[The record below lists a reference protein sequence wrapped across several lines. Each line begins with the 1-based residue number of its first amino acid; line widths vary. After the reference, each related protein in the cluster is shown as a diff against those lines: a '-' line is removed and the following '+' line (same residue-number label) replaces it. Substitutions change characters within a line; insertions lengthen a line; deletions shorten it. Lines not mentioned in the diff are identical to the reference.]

1 MNRILDLEAGQVM
14 VVTDLHGD
22 YAAYSRYRDRFMA
35 LRAAGQAEVFLLAGD
50 YLHSATPQETDR
62 SLEIVL
68 DLLRLRETLGPG
80 LVVLLGNHELPHLY
94 GITISKGSLVYGPRF
109 EKAMGSHRASILEFF
124 DDLPFYLRTR
134 AGVAIAHAGACEP
147 ATMGSGLQRLRAYS
161 HRAELDKVDAFLA
174 DQDRASLRAG
184 LGKLSDQVYANLAA
198 ENLGVTD
205 PADPRYDDV
214 LRGVLVTSL
223 SSPFQMVWEA
233 LFNKNEDE
241 YGELK
246 YAWILK
252 AFLNSLSEG
261 YGNQRAL
268 VSGHI
273 SVVGGHQIVA
283 HRQLRLASWAH
294 ANPVQAGEYLLFDA
308 GKPIQGVEDLLAGV
322 HSLWDKTN

>member
-1 MNRILDLEAGQVM
+1 M

-22 YAAYSRYRDRFMA
+22 YAVYSRFRDRFMA
-35 LRAAGQAEVFLLAGD
+35 LRAAGQAEVLLLAGD
-50 YLHSATPQETDR
+50 YVHSSTPQETDQ

-68 DLLRLRETLGPG
+68 DLLHLRQALGPG
-80 LVVLLGNHELPHLY
+80 LVVLLGNHEMPHLY

-109 EKAMGSHRASILEFF
+109 EKAMGPHRASILEFF
-124 DDLPFYLRTR
+124 DSLPFYVRTR
-134 AGVAIAHAGACEP
+134 AGVAVAHAGACEP
-147 ATMGSGLQRLRAYS
+147 ATTAAGLQRLRDYS
-161 HRAELDKVDAFLA
+161 HRAELEKVDAFLA

-184 LGKLSDQVYANLAA
+184 LGKLSDQDYAVLAA

-223 SSPFQMVWEA
+223 SSPFQMLWEA

-261 YGNQRAL
+261 YVIQRAL

-273 SVVGGHQIVA
+273 SVSSGHEIVA
-283 HRQLRLASWAH
+283 NRQLRLASWTH
-294 ANPVQAGEYLLFDA
+294 ANPVQGGEYLLFDA
-308 GKPIQGVEDLLAGV
+308 GRPIQGVGDLLAGV
-322 HSLWDKTN
+322 HSLSDKAN